1 MAEAAIT
8 VRKFSEIDL
17 NDSFFDSLKASYAE
31 FSDWFNRKSQD
42 VAYVSY
48 GADRKLLAFL
58 YLKEEN
64 GPVIDIYPPLN
75 TKCLKVGTF
84 KILAHG
90 TKLGERF
97 VKIIVDATLSL
108 GLRVAYVTVFKE
120 HEGLI
125 RILETYGF
133 KKYGIKKTHNGE
145 ENVYIKDMQYI
156 SGDDTLDYPVVSS
169 RGRQKWLMSIYA
181 EYHTS
186 LFPDSKL
193 NTEKHL
199 SIQDVS
205 HTNSIHKVYV
215 GGYRDFPNVHVGD
228 CMVIYRC
235 VERDIQKPA
244 WFGSVATS
252 LCVVDEIT
260 PAQRFQ
266 SAHHFVDYCKR
277 YSVFDDSTL
286 HRLYAKYG
294 IYAVKMSYNLA
305 FPKRPTLG
313 TMVENA
319 VVPSPFATPR
329 PYLGLYRLGDAAF
342 SRILELGGVREG
354 FVIH

>member
-1 MAEAAIT
+1 
-8 VRKFSEIDL
+8 
-17 NDSFFDSLKASYAE
+17 
-31 FSDWFNRKSQD
+31 
-42 VAYVSY
+42 
-48 GADRKLLAFL
+48 
-58 YLKEEN
+58 
-64 GPVIDIYPPLN
+64 
-75 TKCLKVGTF
+75 
-84 KILAHG
+84 
-90 TKLGERF
+90 
-97 VKIIVDATLSL
+97 
-108 GLRVAYVTVFKE
+108 
-120 HEGLI
+120 
-125 RILETYGF
+125 
-133 KKYGIKKTHNGE
+133 
-145 ENVYIKDMQYI
+145 MQYI

-244 WFGSVATS
+244 WFGPVATS

-286 HRLYAKYG
+286 HRLLCQVWN
-294 IYAVKMSYNLA
+294 I
-305 FPKRPTLG
+305 RR
-313 TMVENA
+313 ENA
-319 VVPSPFATPR
+319 RIILRFRNDRLWARWSKMLLCCPPCDTAPLFGVVQASW
-329 PYLGLYRLGDAAF
+329 DAAF
-342 SRILELGGVREG
+342 SKILELGGVREG